1 VASTSAREASV
12 GARGPGLSAVPV
24 FVVGANFRSAP
35 LELLERLSID
45 AERRPK
51 ALTGLVDLEHVHEVV
66 VVSTCNRVE
75 VYTAISRFHGAAG
88 DVRRFLADFSGLA
101 PEAFAG
107 HLYDWYEERA
117 VRHLFGVA
125 AGVDSMVVG
134 EAQILGQVREA
145 FAAAQ
150 AERTVGPVLSALF
163 TRAIKVGRRARNQ
176 TGIGAGQRSTVSVGL
191 RVAAGQLGDLAGRR
205 VLLVGA
211 GGLARLAGQAIREAG
226 AGELVVANRTP
237 AAGTALARALGGRA
251 VPLDGVADELAAAD
265 LVIAATAGTTPT
277 VTAAAVAAALDRR
290 AEGSGRR
297 GPGNPEGVP
306 RLVGEPFQRGAPVD
320 RAGPL
325 VVLDLGVP
333 RDVEPEVRELPGVV
347 LADLDALRAVLETDE
362 GPRREVERVRALI
375 AEETA
380 AFMGG
385 QREARLS
392 PTIRALRAR
401 AEQVRQQEL
410 AKAATRLAG
419 LDDRQRAAVEA
430 VTRGLVNK
438 LLHDPMVR
446 GKALAARPDGDRY
459 VAALRQLYHLDPD
472 PADDDRR

>member
-1 VASTSAREASV
+1 M
-12 GARGPGLSAVPV
+12 PV

-35 LELLERLSID
+35 LELLERLAVD

-51 ALTGLVDLEHVHEVV
+51 ALAGLLDLEHVHEAV

-88 DVRRFLADFSGLA
+88 DVRRFLADFHGLA
-101 PEAFAG
+101 LGEFAG

-134 EAQILGQVREA
+134 EAQILGQVRES
-145 FAAAQ
+145 FTAAQ

-163 TRAIKVGRRARNQ
+163 TRAIKVGKRARSE

-211 GGLARLAGQAIREAG
+211 GGLARLAGQAVREAG

-237 AAGTALARALGGRA
+237 ATGAALARELGGRA
-251 VPLDGVADELAAAD
+251 VPLERVGEELAAA
-265 LVIAATAGTTPT
+265 
-277 VTAAAVAAALDRR
+277 
-290 AEGSGRR
+290 
-297 GPGNPEGVP
+297 
-306 RLVGEPFQRGAPVD
+306 
-320 RAGPL
+320 
-325 VVLDLGVP
+325 DLGVP
-333 RDVEPEVRELPGVV
+333 RDVEPEVRDLPGVV

-380 AFMGG
+380 AFMSG
-385 QREARLS
+385 QREARLT

-401 AEQVRQQEL
+401 AEQIRQQEL
-410 AKAATRLAG
+410 AKAGTRLAG

-430 VTRGLVNK
+430 MTRGLVNK

-446 GKALAARPDGDRY
+446 GKALAARADGDLY

>member
-1 VASTSAREASV
+1 M
-12 GARGPGLSAVPV
+12 PV

-35 LELLERLSID
+35 LELLERLAID

-51 ALTGLVDLEHVHEVV
+51 ALAGLLDQEHVHEAV

-88 DVRRFLADFSGLA
+88 DVRRFLADLAGLA
-101 PEAFAG
+101 LGELAD
-107 HLYDWYEERA
+107 HLYDYYEERA
-117 VRHLFGVA
+117 VQHLFTVA
-125 AGVDSMVVG
+125 CGVDSMVVG

-145 FAAAQ
+145 FGAAQ
-150 AERTVGPVLSALF
+150 AERSVGPVLSALF
-163 TRAIKVGRRARNQ
+163 TRAIKVGRRARNE
-176 TGIGAGQRSTVSVGL
+176 TGIGAGMASTVTVGL

-211 GGLARLAGQAIREAG
+211 GGLARLAGRAVREAG

-237 AAGTALARALGGRA
+237 ATGAALARELGGRA
-251 VPLDGVADELAAAD
+251 VPLERVAGELAAAD
-265 LVIAATAGTTPT
+265 LVVAATAGTTPT
-277 VTAAAVAAALDRR
+277 VTAAAVAGARR
-290 AEGSGRR
+290 AASAS
-297 GPGNPEGVP
+297 P
-306 RLVGEPFQRGAPVD
+306 
-320 RAGPL
+320 GPL

-347 LADLDALRAVLETDE
+347 LADLDALRAVLETDD
-362 GPRREVERVRALI
+362 GPRQEVERVRSLI
-375 AEETA
+375 AQETA

-385 QREARLS
+385 QREARLA
-392 PTIRALRAR
+392 PTIRALRTR

-410 AKAATRLAG
+410 ARASTRLAG
-419 LDDRQRAAVEA
+419 LDERQRAAVEA

-446 GKALAARPDGDRY
+446 GKALAARPDGDLY
-459 VAALRQLYHLDPD
+459 VAALRELYALDPH
-472 PADDDRR
+472 PGDDDRR